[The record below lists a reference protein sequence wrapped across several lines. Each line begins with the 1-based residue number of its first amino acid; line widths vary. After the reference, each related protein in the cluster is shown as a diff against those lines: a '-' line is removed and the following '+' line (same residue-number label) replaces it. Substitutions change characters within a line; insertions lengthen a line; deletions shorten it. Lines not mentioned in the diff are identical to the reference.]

1 MSIASQFQPVSVR
14 DYLAGERVAKRKHEY
29 VDGVV
34 YAMAGGT
41 VQHSRIASN
50 ATVALGSQL
59 RGHQCEAFNSDMKV
73 RVRLSRGTRFYYPD
87 VSVVCQPNADNDSF
101 HDAPV
106 VIVEVISEST
116 RRTDEY
122 EKREAYLSIDSLH
135 VYVLVEQAS
144 AAVLVY
150 RRGDSGFDREVYTGL
165 DAIIPLPEIECELAL
180 AELYQN
186 VEFVPVVSDDDD
198 DES

>member
-1 MSIASQFQPVSVR
+1 MSTARQFQPVSVR
-14 DYLAGERVAKRKHEY
+14 DYLAGERTAKRKHEY

-59 RGHQCEAFNSDMKV
+59 RGHKCEAFNSDMKV

-87 VSVVCQPNADNDSF
+87 VSVVCQPNADHDSF

-135 VYVLVEQAS
+135 VYVLVAQ

-165 DAIIPLPEIECELAL
+165 DAIIPLPEIKCELAL
-180 AELYQN
+180 ADLYQN
-186 VEFVPVVSDDDD
+186 VEFVPVDSDDED